1 MDEAKVRAI
10 IHDINNS
17 LTTVLGS
24 AELISTETPQES
36 QTRRDAQEIAT
47 AAREARE
54 MIRALRRELGLP

>member
-24 AELISTETPQES
+24 AELISTDTPRES
-36 QTRRDAQEIAT
+36 QTCRDAEEIAR

-54 MIRALRRELGLP
+54 KIRALRKELGLV